1 MFNGLQWWHIVLIAA
16 AFFLIFGAKKLP
28 DAARGLGR
36 SMRILKSEVSAM
48 HDDDIAREGGAV
60 ADGTVSAPGAAT
72 APGTPAVATPAIAPA
87 ATAASVAVP
96 VVATAPI
103 ADPVPAPVSS
113 APVLTNP
120 VGAGTPA
127 TVQAT
132 TIDGK
137 PAVII
142 NGVPTLIDQAG

>member
-48 HDDDIAREGGAV
+48 HDDDLAREGTPAAGAN
-60 ADGTVSAPGAAT
+60 GAAT
-72 APGTPAVATPAIAPA
+72 APGTPAVVTPAIAPA
-87 ATAASVAVP
+87 ASNGSVSVP
-96 VVATAPI
+96 VVATAPV
-103 ADPVPAPVSS
+103 ADPVSAPAP
-113 APVLTNP
+113 AGPVLTNP
-120 VGAGTPA
+120 VGAGTPT

>member
-48 HDDDIAREGGAV
+48 HDDDLAREGVPAAGAN
-60 ADGTVSAPGAAT
+60 GAAT

-87 ATAASVAVP
+87 ATAGFSFGARGGHRAGRRPGSGSGELRSRADQPGRLRERPPPSRRPRSTASLP
-96 VVATAPI
+96 
-103 ADPVPAPVSS
+103 
-113 APVLTNP
+113 
-120 VGAGTPA
+120 
-127 TVQAT
+127 
-132 TIDGK
+132 
-137 PAVII
+137 
-142 NGVPTLIDQAG
+142 

>member
-48 HDDDIAREGGAV
+48 HEDDLAREGVPTAGAN
-60 ADGTVSAPGAAT
+60 SAAT